1 MTKTFRTGLLA
12 SLLTLGLVVQA
23 GAAEPTSSKKPAR
36 SSKPSLPA
44 PDYLSAEA
52 RATLRKKMTRHGQA
66 MTDLMLGVTLLQYE
80 AAGAAAS
87 RIVNEPRIARPV
99 PGEEGENELNAL
111 LPERFF
117 VLQDEARNR
126 AQAVQE
132 AAQKRDDTALA
143 ESFGR
148 LTETCVSCH
157 SVYTS
162 HRK

>member
-1 MTKTFRTGLLA
+1 MRPALA
-12 SLLTLGLVVQA
+12 SLPRGPSRWLVGLGTWLSLVACSEGSAPTTPPEDEPENPLPPPPEAVTYPESLLCPESAGADARCGTPYVQA
-23 GAAEPTSSKKPAR
+23 NALPQEALAA
-36 SSKPSLPA
+36 
-44 PDYLSAEA
+44 
-52 RATLRKKMTRHGQA
+52 
-66 MTDLMLGVTLLQYE
+66 
-80 AAGAAAS
+80 

-99 PGEEGENELNAL
+99 PGGEDELNAL

-117 VLQDEARNR
+117 ALQDEARNR

-132 AAQKRDDTALA
+132 AAQKRDDAALA

>member
-1 MTKTFRTGLLA
+1 MMKTLRTGLLA

-23 GAAEPTSSKKPAR
+23 GAAEPTSAKKP
-36 SSKPSLPA
+36 SKTSKTSLPA
-44 PDYLSAEA
+44 PDYLPAEA

-66 MTDLMLGVTLLQYE
+66 MTDLMLGVMLLQYD
-80 AAGAAAS
+80 AASAAAS

-99 PGEEGENELNAL
+99 PGEEGESELNAL

-132 AAQKRDDTALA
+132 AARKRDDAALA

-157 SVYTS
+157 SAYTS
-162 HRK
+162 YRK